1 MNRAVNK
8 HTTCRRTR
16 ADKSVRRPDQ
26 LRSWVVPPE
35 YRRMGIPR
43 RFRQFRRRLTGQ
55 RDDASAYEDAPAGE
69 LTTALVIG
77 LGNPGAEYGNTR
89 HNVGAWCI
97 RRLAL
102 RHGVQL
108 GRHGRVARATI
119 DLDGRPLTIGR
130 PRAMMNVSGPPIA
143 AELKRLGL
151 RPQQLLV
158 IYDDLDL
165 PLGRLRLRAA
175 GGSGGN
181 NALKSI
187 ITALGGSTE
196 FPRLRIGID
205 RPYDD
210 GQPVRDP
217 DRVADWVLS
226 EPSHADRATLEEATE
241 RAVEVAE
248 TAARDCIEAAMRIAN
263 PH

>member
-1 MNRAVNK
+1 
-8 HTTCRRTR
+8 
-16 ADKSVRRPDQ
+16 
-26 LRSWVVPPE
+26 
-35 YRRMGIPR
+35 MGLSR
-43 RFRQFRRRLTGQ
+43 RFQQFRRRLGG
-55 RDDASAYEDAPAGE
+55 RHDDAPAVEDEALGE

-97 RRLAL
+97 RRLASS
-102 RHGVQL
+102 HSVQL
-108 GRHGRVARATI
+108 ERHGRVDRAAI
-119 DLDGRPLTIGR
+119 DVDGHLVTIGR

-165 PLGRLRLRAA
+165 PVGRLRLRAR

-187 ITALGGSTE
+187 ISALGGSTE

-210 GQPVRDP
+210 GEPVRDP
-217 DRVADWVLS
+217 ERVADWVLS
-226 EPSHADRATLEEATE
+226 EPSREHREILEAATQ

-248 TAARDCIEAAMRIAN
+248 TAAREGIDAAMRVAN
-263 PH
+263 TRQ

>member
-1 MNRAVNK
+1 
-8 HTTCRRTR
+8 
-16 ADKSVRRPDQ
+16 
-26 LRSWVVPPE
+26 
-35 YRRMGIPR
+35 MGLAG
-43 RFRQFRRRLTGQ
+43 RFQQFRRRLT
-55 RDDASAYEDAPAGE
+55 RHADDTPADEAVDARE
-69 LTTALVIG
+69 LTTALVVG

-89 HNVGAWCI
+89 HNVGARCI
-97 RRLAL
+97 RRLAQAYT
-102 RHGVQL
+102 VQL
-108 GRHGRVARATI
+108 QRHGRVDRASVEVA
-119 DLDGRPLTIGR
+119 GHPLTIAR

-151 RPQQLLV
+151 KPQQLLL

-165 PLGRLRLRAA
+165 PVGRLRLRAS

-187 ITALGGSTE
+187 ISALGGSTD

-217 DRVADWVLS
+217 ERIADWVLS
-226 EPSHADRATLEEATE
+226 DPSRADRDLLEAATV

-248 TAARDCIEAAMRIAN
+248 MAAREGIEAAMRLAN
-263 PH
+263 GG

>member
-1 MNRAVNK
+1 
-8 HTTCRRTR
+8 
-16 ADKSVRRPDQ
+16 
-26 LRSWVVPPE
+26 
-35 YRRMGIPR
+35 MGLSR
-43 RFRQFRRRLTGQ
+43 RFQQFRQRLGRRHDEAT
-55 RDDASAYEDAPAGE
+55 AVEEATGE
-69 LTTALVIG
+69 LTTALVMG
-77 LGNPGAEYGNTR
+77 LGNPGADYGNTR

-97 RRLAL
+97 RRLAS

-108 GRHGRVARATI
+108 QRHGRVDRAAI
-119 DLDGRPLTIGR
+119 EVDGHPLTIGR

-165 PLGRLRLRAA
+165 PVGRLRLRAA

-187 ITALGGSTE
+187 ISALGGSTE

-210 GQPVRDP
+210 GEPVRDP
-217 DRVADWVLS
+217 ERVADWVLS
-226 EPSHADRATLEEATE
+226 EPSREHREILEAATQ

-248 TAARDCIEAAMRIAN
+248 TAARDGIDAAMRLAN
-263 PH
+263 AREQDS

>member
-1 MNRAVNK
+1 
-8 HTTCRRTR
+8 
-16 ADKSVRRPDQ
+16 
-26 LRSWVVPPE
+26 
-35 YRRMGIPR
+35 MGLSR
-43 RFRQFRRRLTGQ
+43 RFQQFRRRFRGG
-55 RDDASAYEDAPAGE
+55 RDDTQTFDDQLERGE
-69 LTTALVIG
+69 VTTALVVG

-89 HNVGAWCI
+89 HNVGAWCV
-97 RRLAL
+97 RRLANG
-102 RHGVQL
+102 HSVQL
-108 GRHGRVARATI
+108 TRHGRVDRAAVEV
-119 DLDGRPLTIGR
+119 DGHALTIAR

-165 PLGRLRLRAA
+165 PVGRLRLRAS

-187 ITALGGSTE
+187 ISALGGSTE

-210 GQPVRDP
+210 GEPVRDP
-217 DRVADWVLS
+217 ERVAAWVLS
-226 EPSHADRATLEEATE
+226 EPSRAERETLEAAA
-241 RAVEVAE
+241 RNAVDVAE
-248 TAARDCIEAAMRIAN
+248 TAARDGIDAAMRIAN
-263 PH
+263 AP

>member
-1 MNRAVNK
+1 
-8 HTTCRRTR
+8 
-16 ADKSVRRPDQ
+16 
-26 LRSWVVPPE
+26 
-35 YRRMGIPR
+35 MGLSR
-43 RFRQFRRRLTGQ
+43 RFQQFRRRLGGRSDDFPIVEDQTG
-55 RDDASAYEDAPAGE
+55 GE

-77 LGNPGAEYGNTR
+77 LGNPGAEYGKTR
-89 HNVGAWCI
+89 HNVGAWGI
-97 RRLAL
+97 RRLAS

-108 GRHGRVARATI
+108 QRHGRVDRASI
-119 DLDGRPLTIGR
+119 DIDGHAVTIGR

-151 RPQQLLV
+151 RPEQLLV

-165 PLGRLRLRAA
+165 PVGRLRLRAS

-187 ITALGGSTE
+187 ISALGGSTE

-210 GQPVRDP
+210 GEPVRDP
-217 DRVADWVLS
+217 ERIADWVLS
-226 EPSHADRATLEEATE
+226 EPSREHREILEAATQ

-248 TAARDCIEAAMRIAN
+248 TAAREGIEAAMRIAN
-263 PH
+263 TRD